1 MDIEEFYDQDP
12 RRRAS
17 EEFDFGHDWNDAAG
31 NRFGLSWVQDTGEL
45 YLLAEA
51 EESIIVDPAGDQFL
65 PDLPEERLKVEVLG
79 VFADVAAVEGQIAGW
94 AKAMPERDSVTWLRT
109 RLAGK
114 PASAAPDASDAP
126 EELPGA
132 SG

>member
-17 EEFDFGHDWNDAAG
+17 EEFDFGHDWNDTEG

-45 YLLAEA
+45 YLLTEA
-51 EESIIVDPAGDQFL
+51 EESIIVDPVGDQFL
-65 PDLPEERLKVEVLG
+65 PDVPEERLTVEVLG
-79 VFADVAAVEGQIAGW
+79 AFPDVATVEARLAGW
-94 AKAMPERDSVTWLRT
+94 AKAMPERDSITWLRA
-109 RLAGK
+109 RLAGDTV
-114 PASAAPDASDAP
+114 ATAPDPSDEP